1 MFILSGQIEVEAGGE
16 VRRFS
21 AGDIVLAEDTE
32 GPGHATTSLEDTV
45 IANVRV

>member
-1 MFILSGQIEVEAGGE
+1 MFLLSGQIEVEAGGE
-16 VRRFS
+16 VRRFA
-21 AGDIVLAEDTE
+21 AGDIVFAEDTQ